1 MENLP
6 LFSAAVI
13 SANIAGLSTSTVNF
27 VCGLFLAFRVMHTV
41 AYIGIED
48 RKYMQV
54 RSPFWAGGVGC
65 CLYLLIKAANVLVDG
80 RGIRPVTL

>member
-13 SANIAGLSTSTVNF
+13 CANMANLDISTINV
-27 VCGLFLAFRVMHTV
+27 VCGMFLVFRALHAV
-41 AYIGIED
+41 AYVTVED
-48 RKYMQV
+48 KKYALT

-65 CLYLLIKAANVLVDG
+65 CLYLLIKAGNALVDG
-80 RGIRPVTL
+80 R